1 MYDNVAKRGNMACRA
16 VTMAVVMVLTVLIT
30 AARERC
36 DVTVYSTADGL
47 SSNLISCAAQDS
59 AGLLWFGTW
68 NGLCCFDGYR
78 FISFPTTND
87 CGATLPTNRI
97 QTMKPGA
104 DRKLWCV
111 TYDQRL
117 YAFDSSTCLFADYSQ
132 LIKER
137 LGIDPAMRNIYPL
150 PSGDLYVVAYAK
162 PHTLI
167 KISRQGEII
176 DLTSHYSPAGEKI
189 YEVESA
195 PDGTTPIV
203 YTSSAHD
210 GIALKY
216 IGEDKPVRIEENEL
230 RQRKQR
236 FVDNEGHRWE
246 INPSGV
252 TRDNVLI
259 PAAQRPPLAM
269 NVAATMGFPVFL
281 TDRNSTIWLAADGE
295 PLSYFDEAA
304 GSIVPVESTLN
315 NPSSYDMSKISK
327 WFVDNQSNI
336 WSMGQHYLCRI
347 SPAKSK
353 ADYIETGMLRD
364 VRGLR
369 FTAGG
374 DVEYDGTHDD
384 TPAYSL
390 FVDSKGRR
398 WEGYKAQGLYMT
410 TPEGVTRHFTPENSS
425 LEGSDVFDVFEDS
438 RGNVWVACYDGGFN
452 LFNEKSISTDDA
464 FFNTSNTLSA
474 YPKEH
479 HIKVRRITET
489 PDGVMILSTAQGLVA
504 FSNRFSSPSE
514 IKFVSYEAQAG
525 NPDALR
531 GGNVMQT
538 LVCRDDGR
546 IYISTMGGG
555 LFTLDSGQLLD
566 GTAKFSPVE
575 GTFEYPG
582 IIQAMIEDLDGDL
595 WLARESTLQRFN
607 PATGQILTFSRRDFG
622 RDVAFSE
629 ALPAID
635 LRDGRIAMG
644 AYGGYVLFNPK
655 EMTKSDYVPRI
666 LFSTV
671 QYHGEDTR
679 HPILYADELDVPAN
693 RRNLTISF
701 SALDYQDNSLI
712 RYAYRLDDDPEWHYV
727 DEGHSASFNPLPAGH
742 HTLYVRSTNADGVW
756 VDNTASLHIYA
767 HPTFWETPWALLLY
781 IAVIAGILFVVIY
794 IRRMRWERQRDR
806 EAMERRVSSLLEQ
819 LSEAKSSS
827 AAGAFVSPNRT
838 QYQLPETPIEDADK
852 QLMERLM
859 EYAEQHIS
867 DPDMKISDMASH
879 LALGRTTLTERV
891 KEITGM
897 PPADFIR
904 YLRIQRACRLIS
916 TTDQTLSQI
925 AYAVG
930 FSDPNYFSKAFK
942 RATGQTPTAYRSSTA
957 IQVV

>member
-1 MYDNVAKRGNMACRA
+1 MVMAALIAVSGLIAAAK
-16 VTMAVVMVLTVLIT
+16 
-30 AARERC
+30 ERC

-78 FISFPTTND
+78 FINFPTGND
-87 CGATLPTNRI
+87 GAGATLPTNRI

-117 YAFDSSTCLFADYSQ
+117 YAFDSSTCLFTDFTRLIEEQ
-132 LIKER
+132 L
-137 LGIDPAMRNIYPL
+137 GAAPPTRNIYPL
-150 PSGDLYVVAYAK
+150 PSGDVYVVSYDKSHA
-162 PHTLI
+162 LI
-167 KISRQGEII
+167 KISRRGEIV
-176 DLTSHYSPAGEKI
+176 DLTSRYSPGGEKI
-189 YEVESA
+189 YEVEAA
-195 PDGTTPIV
+195 PDGLTPIV
-203 YTSSAHD
+203 YTSSATD
-210 GIALKY
+210 DDIALKY
-216 IGEDKPVRIEENEL
+216 VGEGRPAKIEVGEL
-230 RQRKQR
+230 QRRKQR
-236 FVDNEGHRWE
+236 FVDNKGHRWVV
-246 INPSGV
+246 NPSGV
-252 TRDNVLI
+252 TRDNV
-259 PAAQRPPLAM
+259 PVASAPRPPLAM
-269 NVAATMGFPVFL
+269 NITATMDFPIFF

-295 PLSYFDEAA
+295 PLGYYDSAS
-304 GSIVPVESTLN
+304 GSIIPVEPAMH
-315 NPSSYDMSKISK
+315 NPSTYDMSRISK
-327 WFVDNQSNI
+327 WFVDDQSNI
-336 WSMGQHYLCRI
+336 WSIGQHYLCRI

-353 ADYIETGMLRD
+353 ADYHETGMRRD
-364 VRGLR
+364 VRGIR
-369 FTAGG
+369 FASDGN
-374 DVEYDGTHDD
+374 VEYDGTHDD
-384 TPAYSL
+384 AAAYTL

-410 TPEGVTRHFTPENSS
+410 TPDGVTRHFTPENSS
-425 LEGSDVFDVFEDS
+425 LEGSDVFDIYEDS
-438 RGNVWVACYDGGFN
+438 MGNVWVACYDGGFN
-452 LFNEKSISTDDA
+452 LYNEKSVSPADA
-464 FFNTSNTLSA
+464 FFNTANCFRGFPT
-474 YPKEH
+474 ER
-479 HIKVRRITET
+479 HIKVRRVTQT
-489 PDGVMILSTAQGLVA
+489 PEGVMILSTAQGLVA
-504 FSNRFSSPSE
+504 FSNRFADPSA

-538 LVCRDDGR
+538 LVSRRDGR

-555 LFTLDSGQLLD
+555 LFTLDSGKLLD
-566 GTAKFSPVE
+566 GTAKFAPVD

-582 IIQAMIEDLDGDL
+582 IIQAMIEDTDGNL
-595 WLARESTLQRFN
+595 WLARESTLQRFD
-607 PATGQILTFSRRDFG
+607 PATGQVLTFSRRDFG

-635 LRDGRIAMG
+635 PRDGRIAMG

-655 EMTKSDYVPRI
+655 DMTKSDYVPRI

-679 HPILYADELDVPAN
+679 HPILYADELDVAAN

-712 RYAYRLDDDPEWHYV
+712 RYAYRLDDDKEWHYV

-756 VDNTASLHIYA
+756 VDNTASLRIYA

-781 IAVIAGILFVVIY
+781 IAIIAGILFVVIY

-819 LSEAKSSS
+819 LSEAKSS

-838 QYQLPETPIEDADK
+838 PYQLPETPIEDADK

-867 DPDMKISDMASH
+867 DPDLKISDMAAH

-942 RATGQTPTAYRSSTA
+942 RATGQTPTAYRSSGA